1 MPPAVLNSASTPVTT
16 YDLTL
21 RLAPFKD
28 AILRRT
34 SATAGIVTVELD
46 ARHTA
51 LQVDLVSLGV
61 MHHDATVVTQAEDAL
76 TFAVVPANL
85 QAVALAGPSAT
96 SDFPVVLDP
105 NDTSGFVYI
114 VGLDPDATENDGTP
128 TAASTS
134 KFIASKST
142 RDSAV
147 AEPDGA
153 EDPSPADVVV
163 RKKRIPVPQGTGQ
176 ISSTGIIVIVTL
188 AAFIAG
194 YSLAV
199 LLN

>member
-34 SATAGIVTVELD
+34 SATTGIVTVELD
-46 ARHTA
+46 TRHTA
-51 LQVDLVSLGV
+51 LQVYLVSLGV
-61 MHHDATVVTQAEDAL
+61 MHHDATAVTQAEDAP
-76 TFAVVPANL
+76 TFAVVRTDL
-85 QAVALAGPSAT
+85 QAAAVAVQST
-96 SDFPVVLDP
+96 TRDFSVVLDSS
-105 NDTSGFVYI
+105 NTSGIIYV

-128 TAASTS
+128 TTSSTS

-142 RDSAV
+142 SDSSV
-147 AEPDGA
+147 ADPGGA
-153 EDPSPADVVV
+153 DDPLPTDVVV

-176 ISSTGIIVIVTL
+176 ISSTGIIVLVTL

>member
-1 MPPAVLNSASTPVTT
+1 M
-16 YDLTL
+16 
-21 RLAPFKD
+21 
-28 AILRRT
+28 
-34 SATAGIVTVELD
+34 TVELD
-46 ARHTA
+46 VRHTA

-61 MHHDATVVTQAEDAL
+61 MHHDATAVTQAENAP
-76 TFAVVPANL
+76 TFAVVSANL
-85 QAVALAGPSAT
+85 QAIALTGPST
-96 SDFPVVLDP
+96 TRDFPVVLDP
-105 NDTSGFVYI
+105 NDTSGIVYV

-128 TAASTS
+128 TASSTS
-134 KFIASKST
+134 KFIASKSV

-147 AEPDGA
+147 A
-153 EDPSPADVVV
+153 DPGDADDPLPTDVVV

-176 ISSTGIIVIVTL
+176 ISSTGIIVLVTL